1 MEQEKRWSKKP
12 RTPIL
17 RSAAL
22 PSTDQ
27 DQEQSG
33 AAAPSVG
40 RLLLPAD
47 EEGVIACRRRGGSF
61 TLLLTPTPRPP
72 HPTPRKKTSR
82 WRAGTVVADQRGK
95 ARPHQEYLRW
105 RADSIAIPKNQG
117 RKGNS
122 FFLVQSVFCS
132 SLLSLFLDFFPCFL
146 ISCPPS
152 RSAQLLVSSAILPLF
167 LGSALKHLFQELILC
182 FLVGSLS
189 HLRPTTMAKKKKPTG
204 AKDASIRAMPQ
215 VRSRFLLSSCHL
227 APHLLN
233 NA

>member
-1 MEQEKRWSKKP
+1 MEQEERWSKKP

-47 EEGVIACRRRGGSF
+47 EEEDRSPCSSRRRRDP
-61 TLLLTPTPRPP
+61 LTP
-72 HPTPRKKTSR
+72 PTTKKNSR
-82 WRAGTVVADQRGK
+82 RRAGAVVADQRGK
-95 ARPHQEYLRW
+95 ARPHQEYLRR

-132 SLLSLFLDFFPCFL
+132 SLLSLFLDFFPYFL

-152 RSAQLLVSSAILPLF
+152 GSAQLLVSSAILPLF
-167 LGSALKHLFQELILC
+167 LGSALKRLFQELILC

-189 HLRPTTMAKKKKPTG
+189 HLWPTTMAKKKKPTG
-204 AKDASIRAMPQ
+204 AKDASIRAMPR
-215 VRSRFLLSSCHL
+215 VHSRFLLSSCHL